1 MPTLNNVECNFEP
14 LCLCMGARNSR
25 NGFGLELLQQY
36 HLNVYTTFEP
46 NDQNYPTMI
55 VGTTIVGNY
64 EILWKKRRIAYLLIS
79 NTAFGKLLEIG
90 GINREEKSWKTTL
103 ITKFAKESSIPFLY
117 FFIQRGYSEAE
128 LVKSCLKQIQND
140 LNLEGFLPT

>member
-90 GINREEKSWKTTL
+90 GINREEKSWKNHFNHEICKRVFDSVL
-103 ITKFAKESSIPFLY
+103 IFLY
-117 FFIQRGYSEAE
+117 
-128 LVKSCLKQIQND
+128 
-140 LNLEGFLPT
+140 PTWLL